1 MRAANVYSGIM
12 EPIAAALSS
21 AEARGELA
29 RYYAGLPGPAAA
41 MSPDRATARA
51 NERGKKIA
59 EDGVPNNECL
69 LALHAT
75 DRAPCAA
82 TRFIPRSP
90 VSMPTISYCN
100 YNFLKRSSA
109 ASSDYAHIMRRVAAG
124 LSVAQMRDVARYYAS
139 LTPGTLQ
146 GVPGRENAVISTMRD
161 MISTSL
167 DHAHFAVALHAGE
180 LDSLDVFN
188 ALLAQLRQQ
197 FLLSEKLFAQ
207 IVG

>member
-1 MRAANVYSGIM
+1 M

-29 RYYAGLPGPAAA
+29 RYYAGLPGPAA

-59 EDGVPNNECL
+59 EDGVPKQRVPACVACHGPSSVRRNPVYPA
-69 LALHAT
+69 LAGQYADYLVLQLQLFKAQQ
-75 DRAPCAA
+75 RGG
-82 TRFIPRSP
+82 
-90 VSMPTISYCN
+90 
-100 YNFLKRSSA
+100 
-109 ASSDYAHIMRRVAAG
+109 SDYAHIMRRVAAG

-146 GVPGRENAVISTMRD
+146 GVPGRENAAISTMRD